1 MAGQLWVWGNNAYGE
16 LGDNTTISKSSPVQ
30 TIADASNWIQASA
43 GYGNGSH
50 RAAIKTD
57 GTLWVWGRNQV
68 GQLGDNTTTHRSS
81 PIQTVA
87 FGTNWSQ
94 VSCGYRKT
102 LALKTD
108 GTLWGW
114 GLNSNGELGENTT
127 TNRSSPIQTIAFGNN
142 WTSVSC
148 GQRHSAGIKNDGTLW
163 IWGYNNNGQ
172 LGDNTTTHRSSPI
185 QTVGFGNDWSS
196 VACGYNN
203 TIGIKKN
210 GTLWAWGANLY
221 GQLGDNTIVK
231 KSSPVQTVAFGT
243 NWVKASCQGYSV
255 AIALKADGTLWG
267 WGYNGSGELGN
278 NTITNRSSPIQVIGT
293 SNAWTTIS
301 TNMEVTL
308 AAKKDGTL
316 WVWGYNSVG
325 QLGDNTTVSKS
336 SPVQTVAFGT
346 RWSVA
351 EAGANGGMAIYEN
364 TSTALSVITQPANAY
379 TAQKLLNQPVVAVVD
394 SSGAIVTT
402 SQAVITAAIASGSP
416 SLTGTTNILV
426 SGGIAQYTD
435 LVMTGI
441 GSGSLLFTASGLTS
455 AISSYVAVEQSSIA
469 IVPKRT
475 ETSGRIPDTT
485 QLRNGELAINIA
497 DKKGYVKNS
506 SGSIVN
512 VFTGL
517 GADVITSGMIGE
529 NAVNMRDI
537 APGAVGP
544 SELASGIIGGIDS
557 QILYNSSG
565 SITGTAALT
574 LSTTSGVVTIAPQN
588 AGYNALTLRSFTSQT
603 ADLLKVQNSAGTDI
617 ARVTSSGEWV
627 GPLGSGVV
635 LSGYIASGQIGA
647 NHLASG
653 VLGGASV
660 AGSSGML
667 QYNFGGSF
675 GPTSGLTYSVT
686 SGTPLVQATSQ
697 TAFNANF
704 AVKASSGQVS
714 NLSEWKNT
722 SGSNLAYMDVSGN
735 FFAVSKS
742 FLIDHPTIRGK
753 KLRHVSLEGPAADV
767 FFRGSSVEKF
777 IDIPKYWINLV
788 DFNSISVTLTARNK
802 QQNLFV
808 EKIEGDKIYIS
819 GDENPDYY
827 YVVYGERMDIPK
839 IVVEE

>member
-1 MAGQLWVWGNNAYGE
+1 MAGQLWLRGYNGYGQIGDNTATNKSSPVQTITFATNWSSVAGKRHTVAIKTDGSLWCWGANSYGQ
-16 LGDNTTISKSSPVQ
+16 LGDNTGTSKSSPVQ
-30 TIADASNWIQASA
+30 TITRGVNWSSVACGYAHTVATKTDGTLWTWGLNNNGQLGNNTSTSTSSPIQTIA
-43 GYGNGSH
+43 GGNNWSFVACGYRH
-50 RAAIKTD
+50 TAAIKTD
-57 GTLWVWGRNQV
+57 GTLW
-68 GQLGDNTTTHRSS
+68 T
-81 PIQTVA
+81 
-87 FGTNWSQ
+87 
-94 VSCGYRKT
+94 
-102 LALKTD
+102 
-108 GTLWGW
+108 
-114 GLNSNGELGENTT
+114 
-127 TNRSSPIQTIAFGNN
+127 
-142 WTSVSC
+142 
-148 GQRHSAGIKNDGTLW
+148 
-163 IWGYNNNGQ
+163 
-172 LGDNTTTHRSSPI
+172 
-185 QTVGFGNDWSS
+185 
-196 VACGYNN
+196 
-203 TIGIKKN
+203 
-210 GTLWAWGANLY
+210 WGANSY
-221 GQLGDNTIVK
+221 GQLGDN
-231 KSSPVQTVAFGT
+231 SS
-243 NWVKASCQGYSV
+243 S
-255 AIALKADGTLWG
+255 
-267 WGYNGSGELGN
+267 
-278 NTITNRSSPIQVIGT
+278 
-293 SNAWTTIS
+293 
-301 TNMEVTL
+301 
-308 AAKKDGTL
+308 
-316 WVWGYNSVG
+316 
-325 QLGDNTTVSKS
+325 SKS
-336 SPVQTVAFGT
+336 SPVQTVTFGT
-346 RWSVA
+346 NWSKVACGDGLTIATKTDGTLWCWGRGSEGQLGDNASSTKSSPVQTVTFATNWSSVACGQYHASATKTDGTLWAWGNNAVYGNLGDNTTVNKSSPIQTVMGGNRWSFV
-351 EAGANGGMAIYEN
+351 NGSLAIYEN
-364 TSTALSVITQPANAY
+364 APSTLSITTQPANAY
-379 TAQKLLNQPVVAVVD
+379 NAQKILNQPVVAVVD

-402 SQAVITAAIASGSP
+402 SQAVITAAIASGTP

-475 ETSGRIPDTT
+475 ETSGRIPYAE
-485 QLRNGELAINIA
+485 QLRNGELAINLA

-529 NAVNMRDI
+529 NAINTRDI
-537 APGAVGP
+537 APGAVSA
-544 SELASGIIGGIDS
+544 SELASGVIGGTNT
-557 QILYNSSG
+557 QILYNQSG
-565 SITGTAALT
+565 AIAGTAAFT

-617 ARVTSSGEWV
+617 ARVTSSGAWV

-635 LSGYIASGQIGA
+635 LSGFIASGQIGA
-647 NHLASG
+647 FHLASG
-653 VLGGASV
+653 VGGGSA
-660 AGSSGML
+660 AGASGML
-667 QYNFGGSF
+667 QYNFGNAF

-697 TAFNANF
+697 TAFNSNF

-714 NLSEWKNT
+714 NLTEWKNT

-767 FFRGSSVEKF
+767 FFRGSSVERF
-777 IDIPKYWINLV
+777 ISLPKYWINLV

-808 EKIEGDKIYIS
+808 EKVEGDKIYIG

-839 IVVEE
+839 VVVEE